1 MSELARLGLRAG
13 TRRRGVIAGNE
24 IRATADRN
32 TQARIVDA
40 AERLVRGMGYEKTM
54 VADIAGILRMSPAN
68 VYRFFGSK
76 RAIYE
81 AVAARLIGEVETV
94 AAAIASE
101 GGEAID
107 RLRRLLTAIHLMNA
121 RRYTGDEKLHRMV
134 ATAMKD
140 HWQVY
145 NVHVERMIC
154 VVAKVV
160 DDGAKQGV
168 FEVSDVVLAAM
179 FAMTAM
185 SRFFDPLMIAQS
197 ANRPEPTLDQMIDFV
212 MGTFTQAA
220 RPAKIP
226 RAGGISRLRAA
237 QLPFVRKSR

>member
-1 MSELARLGLRAG
+1 MSELAGLGLRAG
-13 TRRRGVIAGNE
+13 TRRRGVIAGHE
-24 IRATADRN
+24 IRATANRN

-81 AVAARLIGEVETV
+81 AVAARLMGEVETV

-101 GGEAID
+101 DGEAVD

-140 HWQVY
+140 HWEVY

-154 VVAKVV
+154 IVAKVV
-160 DDGAKQGV
+160 DDGTKQGV

-185 SRFFDPLMIAQS
+185 SRFFNPLMIAQS
-197 ANRPEPTLDQMIDFV
+197 ANKPEPTLDQMIDFV
-212 MGTFTQAA
+212 MGAFTQAG

-237 QLPFVRKSR
+237 QLPFIRKPR